1 MAERG
6 QEVVIARLG
15 TIIKL
20 LAMSVAEG
28 KTQTEKI
35 RILSAAGLAPKE
47 IAEILGTTPNT
58 VRVALSGL
66 RKRIKKASP
75 KEVAEET

>member
-1 MAERG
+1 MAERY
-6 QEVVIARLG
+6 QEVVAAKLT

-20 LAMSVAEG
+20 LAVSLAEG
-28 KTQTEKI
+28 KTQREKI

-58 VRVALSGL
+58 VRVALSSL
-66 RKRIKKASP
+66 RKRG
-75 KEVAEET
+75 

>member
-1 MAERG
+1 MADRDR
-6 QEVVIARLG
+6 EVIVAKLT

-20 LAMSVAEG
+20 LAVSLAEG

-35 RILSAAGLAPKE
+35 RILSTAGLAPKE

-66 RKRIKKASP
+66 RKRGKKVSP
-75 KEVAEET
+75 KEVAEEA